1 MRELTTHSLSL
12 AEDQG
17 YRALNDLA
25 WAAAEYKES
34 IADEDSKKE
43 EDERWSYRVVG
54 GHMVQLLILTYP
66 TPNAV
71 MRTTGDAD
79 AGIDKPTASAQGLH
93 EALVRRGYQPIKG
106 NHYEKDDNLH
116 GNDGQLLLRQIDLL
130 VPASGAGKKLQM
142 VKLGNRGFDAVPGLA
157 FANNSPA
164 LFLSVTAQL
173 TNSEHLKF
181 EVPIPDVEAALVLK
195 AHARLSRTVHKDA
208 ADINSLLEIA
218 FLHRDKLDNWLL
230 DDSHSGRLGARKD
243 AGIALYSMASEID
256 RGTLE
261 IGPGQLAPA
270 RMAALIRRLVIAPD
284 PI

>member
-1 MRELTTHSLSL
+1 MLELTTHSLSL

-25 WAAAEYKES
+25 SAAAEYRAS

-54 GHMVQLLILTYP
+54 GHMVQLLVLAYP

-71 MRTTGDAD
+71 IRTTGDAD
-79 AGIDKPTASAQGLH
+79 AGIDRPTASAQGLH
-93 EALVRRGYQPIKG
+93 DALLRRGYHPAKG
-106 NHYEKDDNLH
+106 NHYEKDDNLR
-116 GNDGQLLLRQIDLL
+116 GKDGLLLLRQIDLL
-130 VPASGAGKKLQM
+130 VPASGAGRRLQM

-157 FANNSPA
+157 FAASSPA
-164 LFLSVTAQL
+164 LFLSVTTQL
-173 TNSEHLKF
+173 TNGEELRF

-195 AHARLSRTVHKDA
+195 AHARLSRTVPKDA

-218 FLHRDKLDNWLL
+218 FLHREKFSDWLL
-230 DDSHSGRLGARKD
+230 DDPHWGRFGARKD
-243 AGIALYSMASEID
+243 AGAVLYSMAREID

-261 IGPGQLAPA
+261 LGPGQLAPA
-270 RMAALIRRLVIAPD
+270 RMASLIRRLVIEPQQK
-284 PI
+284 